1 MIHQEGHLAGIIAT
15 ADAVHIP
22 QFGTVHADQQIVFVV
37 VAARQLPRCTT
48 AAIDPVLCQ
57 LAPCR
62 RIDRIADFFPAGR
75 RRLDLKL

>member
-1 MIHQEGHLAGIIAT
+1 MIHQEGHLAGIVAA

-22 QFGTVHADQQIVFVV
+22 QIGSVHANQQIVFVV
-37 VAARQLPRCTT
+37 VAARQLPRCMT
-48 AAIDPVLCQ
+48 AAIDPMFRQ

-75 RRLDLKL
+75 RRLDMKL